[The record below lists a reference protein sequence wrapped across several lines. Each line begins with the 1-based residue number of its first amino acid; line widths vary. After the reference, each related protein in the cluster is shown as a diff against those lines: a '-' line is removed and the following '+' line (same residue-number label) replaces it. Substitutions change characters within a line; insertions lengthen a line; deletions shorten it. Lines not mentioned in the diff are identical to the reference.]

1 MGKQKGKKRKTE
13 SVSDIDTSGN
23 LSVSTAIGEA
33 NGTLYGTDTVTST
46 PMATYPSQGHTQF
59 QSDMYKNFEIIMK
72 KLERLEMIE
81 RKIDR
86 MESRMTAS
94 EKKASELERSV
105 KFVSE
110 KIDDFEKRNVD
121 TQNSVRTVSREQVRQ
136 TDVINECKSAIAKLN
151 CNLGS
156 ITKENKELKDS
167 LTDLKC
173 RSMKNNLVFSG
184 LAENPEENTEALLRE
199 FIVVELGI
207 EQYIEFGNV
216 HRFGKIVGG
225 KSRPIVARFIYS
237 KDREGVLRC
246 ARRLK
251 GSTFYINEQFP
262 TEIQQRRRELGPTVR
277 DLRGKG
283 KNVRLVRDKLIVD
296 GRLYDGPI
304 IKQSSVKERRSPT
317 SVDTNSGNSVPSYS
331 AVTRVNTSATSPI
344 GARGH
349 NSRTGNPHS
358 TASSRHDGH

>member
-1 MGKQKGKKRKTE
+1 MIAMKTLTR
-13 SVSDIDTSGN
+13 I
-23 LSVSTAIGEA
+23 
-33 NGTLYGTDTVTST
+33 
-46 PMATYPSQGHTQF
+46 
-59 QSDMYKNFEIIMK
+59 
-72 KLERLEMIE
+72 
-81 RKIDR
+81 
-86 MESRMTAS
+86 
-94 EKKASELERSV
+94 EKKDQDRINTSVMDGDSPTYMERAMERDNRNGGDNERIDNSIHLLQELLNKLYLRGMMSS
-105 KFVSE
+105 F
-110 KIDDFEKRNVD
+110 D
-121 TQNSVRTVSREQVRQ
+121 RQ
-136 TDVINECKSAIAKLN
+136 LRRYNYGHAI
-151 CNLGS
+151 
-156 ITKENKELKDS
+156 ITSPL
-167 LTDLKC
+167 
-173 RSMKNNLVFSG
+173 F
-184 LAENPEENTEALLRE
+184 A
-199 FIVVELGI
+199 
-207 EQYIEFGNV
+207 QYIEFGNV
-216 HRFGKIVGG
+216 HRFGRIVGG
-225 KSRPIVARFIYS
+225 KSRPIVARFIYN

-331 AVTRVNTSATSPI
+331 AVTRVNTSATSPN

>member
-1 MGKQKGKKRKTE
+1 
-13 SVSDIDTSGN
+13 
-23 LSVSTAIGEA
+23 
-33 NGTLYGTDTVTST
+33 
-46 PMATYPSQGHTQF
+46 
-59 QSDMYKNFEIIMK
+59 MK

-110 KIDDFEKRNVD
+110 MI
-121 TQNSVRTVSREQVRQ
+121 SR
-136 TDVINECKSAIAKLN
+136 
-151 CNLGS
+151 
-156 ITKENKELKDS
+156 KEMWILRIQCALCLES
-167 LTDLKC
+167 
-173 RSMKNNLVFSG
+173 SG
-184 LAENPEENTEALLRE
+184 LAENPEENPEALLRE
-199 FIVVELGI
+199 FIAVELGI

-216 HRFGKIVGG
+216 HRFGRIVGG
-225 KSRPIVARFIYS
+225 KSRPIVARFIYN
-237 KDREGVLRC
+237 KEREGVLRC

-331 AVTRVNTSATSPI
+331 AVTRVNTSATSPN